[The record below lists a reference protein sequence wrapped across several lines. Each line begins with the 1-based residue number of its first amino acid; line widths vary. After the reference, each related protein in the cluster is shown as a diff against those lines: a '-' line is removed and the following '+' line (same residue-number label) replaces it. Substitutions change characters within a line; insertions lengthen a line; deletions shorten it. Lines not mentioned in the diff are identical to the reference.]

1 MEIRKFRSEYNLE
14 LIPASH
20 EGSFLGDLVWDPI
33 LGPPDFSRKGMPN
46 TIYTAFLDAALID
59 DNDWEQFRK
68 ESQNTPLVSAHFATR
83 NVDVNV
89 EFMSELEHPTIG
101 KISGNFRT
109 ENISKFTF
117 GDLQMREMDD
127 LVRIKTDRFL
137 EQMKASHW
145 SEYDGSIRRV
155 YMITELYYGTIRMV
169 IEKQFSGEMEAIL
182 DKAELH
188 LSSRSEGSHA
198 VEYEFSHNDVPFAM
212 RIERVRNFNG

>member
-1 MEIRKFRSEYNLE
+1 MEIRKFRSEYKLE

-20 EGSFLGDLVWDPI
+20 EGIFLGDLVWDPI

-89 EFMSELEHPTIG
+89 EFVSELEHPTIG

-188 LSSRSEGSHA
+188 LSGRSEGSHA

>member
-20 EGSFLGDLVWDPI
+20 EGIFLGDLVWDPI

-89 EFMSELEHPTIG
+89 EFVSELEHPTIG

-188 LSSRSEGSHA
+188 LSGRSEGSHA